1 MHFSKK
7 MKTNPP
13 RRTRQRAKA
22 VLLSASVND
31 DKHNSGACVHIQ
43 YGIASYCTKINCIS
57 VIIQIIAMQY
67 DQLHHIALISI
78 ALL

>member
-1 MHFSKK
+1 
-7 MKTNPP
+7 MKTNPL

-22 VLLSASVND
+22 VLLSASVNND
-31 DKHNSGACVHIQ
+31 NSGACVHIQ
-43 YGIASYCTKINCIS
+43 YGIASYCTQINCII

-67 DQLHHIALISI
+67 DKLHHIALISI

>member
-1 MHFSKK
+1 

-22 VLLSASVND
+22 VLLSASVENNNND
-31 DKHNSGACVHIQ
+31 NSGACVHIQ
-43 YGIASYCTKINCIS
+43 YGIASYCTKINCII

-67 DQLHHIALISI
+67 DQLHHIVLISI